1 MTTKNQ
7 HADSTV
13 TKRFLVTGAT
23 GDTGRATVKLLLGKG
38 YRVRAL
44 ARREDHRSQALRGLG
59 AEVVIGDM
67 LDLNDIRKA
76 IKGVSGAYFV
86 FALADGQ
93 VEASAIFA
101 QAAKEEK
108 LEIVANMSQ
117 IQSSPYARSRATLNH
132 WLGEQVF
139 DWSGVPTAHL
149 RLTFFAEWLL
159 YIAHLIRDGRYVTP
173 FDPESRFAPIAAA
186 DIARIVVGILE
197 NPSKHAGAAYQLHG
211 PVEYS
216 HAKIAELLSKTLKK
230 KINFE
235 QVTVPEFLKLIGLEH
250 DTAKKTHFEAI
261 RIDQQ
266 EGLLAGLDT
275 TGTDIIGQPL
285 MTLEEFILTNNS
297 TLD

>member
-7 HADSTV
+7 GGGSTV
-13 TKRFLVTGAT
+13 IRTFLVTGAT
-23 GDTGRATVKLLLGKG
+23 GDTGRATVKLLLERG

-44 ARREDHRSQALRGLG
+44 ARREDHRAHALRDLG

-67 LDLNDIRKA
+67 LDLNDVRKA
-76 IKGVSGAYFV
+76 VKGVSGAYFV

-117 IQSSPYARSRATLNH
+117 VQSRPYARSHATLNH

-159 YIAHLIRDGRYVTP
+159 YIAHLVRDGKYVTP
-173 FDPESRFAPIAAA
+173 FDPESRFAPIAAV

-197 NPSKHAGAAYQLHG
+197 NPSKHAGATYQLHG

-216 HAKIAELLSKTLKK
+216 HAEIAELLSRTLKK
-230 KINFE
+230 TINFE

-250 DTAKKTHFEAI
+250 DSAKKNHFEAI

-275 TGTDIIGQPL
+275 IGTDIIGQPL
-285 MTLEEFILTNNS
+285 MTLQEFILVNRRALT
-297 TLD
+297 